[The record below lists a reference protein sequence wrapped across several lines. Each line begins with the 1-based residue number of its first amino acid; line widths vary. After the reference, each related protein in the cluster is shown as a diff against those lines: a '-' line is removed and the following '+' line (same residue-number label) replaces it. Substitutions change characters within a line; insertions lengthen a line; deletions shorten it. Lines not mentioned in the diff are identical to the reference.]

1 MIELTRVVNK
11 TKSYCILL
19 NIFLNSL
26 LLDLEVGKHTS
37 LIVTGS
43 PKVPM
48 TIVNFQDLQ
57 YYGTVGIGTPP
68 QNQTFIFDTGSHVE
82 KIIYFIDFIEFLD
95 FMGAL

>member
-1 MIELTRVVNK
+1 MTRVVNK

-57 YYGTVGIGTPP
+57 YYGTVGIYGCLMKEHIKVLFLLLLLL
-68 QNQTFIFDTGSHVE
+68 QNFQEQQVLF
-82 KIIYFIDFIEFLD
+82 K
-95 FMGAL
+95 